1 MAKNTTY
8 TAPTFGGAPISTA
21 PPKGIGVRKD
31 TPKKPV
37 KKTVDNSANA
47 GLWESVTGAK
57 TPKTSTYVDG
67 NLDPGK
73 VTTAGPPKPA
83 KQYGPPKP
91 AKQYGPPSPAMKAP
105 KSPKSPPAAAVA
117 VASAVGTSPSTN
129 PTSGGQQQG
138 SSPAPAAPAMPKA
151 PGAVYRKT
159 QASYSKEKSNAGNRF
174 ETPEQEQS
182 RKSSSKF
189 DWSMS
194 GDDVKTARAAF
205 LKTHPAAAKAVAK
218 GTLSMG
224 DINMTVRRLKKKN
237 TVTTQAQNAGTS
249 D

>member
-8 TAPTFGGAPISTA
+8 TPGTFGGAPISTA
-21 PPKGIGVRKD
+21 PPKGLGVKKN

-37 KKTVDNSANA
+37 RETVDNSANA
-47 GLWESVTGAK
+47 GLWESVTGVK

-73 VTTAGPPKPA
+73 VTSP

-91 AKQYGPPSPAMKAP
+91 AGKAPKQYGPPKPATKP
-105 KSPKSPPAAAVA
+105 PKSPPAAAVA
-117 VASAVGTSPSTN
+117 VADAVGTKPYKQ
-129 PTSGGQQQG
+129 PPSGGQQQQ
-138 SSPAPAAPAMPKA
+138 SSPTTSPAAPAAPAKPKP

-159 QASYSKEKSNAGNRF
+159 SASYSKEKSNTGNRF

-182 RKSSSKF
+182 RKSSSEF
-189 DWSMS
+189 DWSMT
-194 GDDVKTARAAF
+194 GADVKTARATF
-205 LKTHPAAAKAVAK
+205 LKAHPAAAKAVAK

-237 TVTTQAQNAGTS
+237 TVATQEAPPAG
-249 D
+249 

>member
-8 TAPTFGGAPISTA
+8 AAPTFGGAPISTA
-21 PPKGIGVRKD
+21 PPKGLGVKKN

-57 TPKTSTYVDG
+57 TPTTSTYVDG

-73 VTTAGPPKPA
+73 VTTPKQYGPPKPA

-91 AKQYGPPSPAMKAP
+91 ATKPP

-117 VASAVGTSPSTN
+117 VASAVGTKPYKQ
-129 PTSGGQQQG
+129 PPSGGQQQQ
-138 SSPAPAAPAMPKA
+138 SSPTPSAAAPAAPAAPAKPKP

-159 QASYSKEKSNAGNRF
+159 SASYSKEKSNTGNRF

-189 DWSMS
+189 DWSMT
-194 GDDVKTARAAF
+194 GADVKTARKAF
-205 LKTHPAAAKAVAK
+205 LDAHPAAAKAVAK

-237 TVTTQAQNAGTS
+237 TVATQEAPPAG
-249 D
+249 